1 MIYMLLR
8 PGSLLRN
15 KVYHWQKR
23 VEIVNQAMML
33 DLPLAWLAAESEID
47 PLLKNEPIDRL
58 T

>member
-1 MIYMLLR
+1 
-8 PGSLLRN
+8 LRN

-47 PLLKNEPIDRL
+47 LLLKNEPIDRL

>member
-33 DLPLAWLAAESEID
+33 DLPLACLAAESE
-47 PLLKNEPIDRL
+47 LTCYSKMSRL
-58 T
+58 TG

>member
-1 MIYMLLR
+1 
-8 PGSLLRN
+8 LRN

-33 DLPLAWLAAESEID
+33 DLPLAWLAAESEIEL
-47 PLLKNEPIDRL
+47 LLKNGAFDRL